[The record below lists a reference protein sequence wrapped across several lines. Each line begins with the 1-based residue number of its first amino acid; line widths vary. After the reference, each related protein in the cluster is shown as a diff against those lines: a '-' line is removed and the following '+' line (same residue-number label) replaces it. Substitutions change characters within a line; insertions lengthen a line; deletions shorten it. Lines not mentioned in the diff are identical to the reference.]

1 MSGAG
6 PIGLLA
12 AKAALLHGAAE
23 VWCADVQD
31 APLQRA
37 SQLGCSGILNVTT
50 EHLPDSTF
58 DITLECAG
66 VPESL
71 NGLLLTTRRGGVVVQ
86 VGNVPNQPRQVNLA
100 PIVSKEIQLRGTF
113 RFIDEIDDAVALLA
127 SSSEFDHVITHEFAL
142 DDSSAAFAIAADAS
156 LSAKVM
162 VRVE

>member
-1 MSGAG
+1 M
-6 PIGLLA
+6 
-12 AKAALLHGAAE
+12 
-23 VWCADVQD
+23 
-31 APLQRA
+31 
-37 SQLGCSGILNVTT
+37 
-50 EHLPDSTF
+50 
-58 DITLECAG
+58 
-66 VPESL
+66 
-71 NGLLLTTRRGGVVVQ
+71 VQ